1 MSQKNPYRAIHLIL
15 SIAFFIA
22 AVWWGLTYFSQK
34 LDLIPD
40 SLGPFGYLDDVI
52 LIISLLAISYAFY
65 RRMRERI
72 GQVKQKKPGFKI
84 LDIIFSK
91 DFWFVL
97 AVVGLAGL
105 YVYYSFTLFPDKGI
119 LLGAFDKYIAAI
131 IALVAL
137 IRHKW
142 GS

>member
-15 SIAFFIA
+15 SIGFFMA
-22 AVWWGLTYFSQK
+22 AIYGGLIYLGNKF
-34 LDLIPD
+34 DLIPD

-52 LIISLLAISYAFY
+52 LMITLLAIGYAFY
-65 RRMRERI
+65 RRAKERI
-72 GQVKQKKPGFKI
+72 GQIKQKKPGFKI
-84 LDIIFSK
+84 MDIIFSK

-97 AVVGLAGL
+97 AIIGLTGA

-142 GS
+142 GT